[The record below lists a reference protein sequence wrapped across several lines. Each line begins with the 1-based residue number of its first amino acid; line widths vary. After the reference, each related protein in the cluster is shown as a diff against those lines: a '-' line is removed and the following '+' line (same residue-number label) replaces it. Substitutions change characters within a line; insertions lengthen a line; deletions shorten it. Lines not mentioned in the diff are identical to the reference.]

1 MVVRPHPYGH
11 PRFDK
16 SLSYQDINHV
26 SINRKGSVGR
36 GALVGGLGGLAAG
49 GIAGAISYTPCYN
62 CILNFGASLAI
73 LAGATIGLLIGG
85 IAGVILG
92 SRKHK
97 FAINGNKENFEEMR
111 AKLLRTYGI
120 NKSS

>member
-1 MVVRPHPYGH
+1 
-11 PRFDK
+11 
-16 SLSYQDINHV
+16 L
-26 SINRKGSVGR
+26 
-36 GALVGGLGGLAAG
+36 
-49 GIAGAISYTPCYN
+49 
-62 CILNFGASLAI
+62 
-73 LAGATIGLLIGG
+73 
-85 IAGVILG
+85 ILG